1 MREQDALL
9 MLKLEGIELW
19 LTFFFLVD
27 YVIFLYAAERRTE
40 HVMAPLNIIDLV
52 TILPGK

>member
-9 MLKLEGIELW
+9 MLKFEGIELW

-27 YVIFLYAAERRTE
+27 YIIFLYAAERRTE

>member
-1 MREQDALL
+1 

-27 YVIFLYAAERRTE
+27 YVIFLYAAERRTK